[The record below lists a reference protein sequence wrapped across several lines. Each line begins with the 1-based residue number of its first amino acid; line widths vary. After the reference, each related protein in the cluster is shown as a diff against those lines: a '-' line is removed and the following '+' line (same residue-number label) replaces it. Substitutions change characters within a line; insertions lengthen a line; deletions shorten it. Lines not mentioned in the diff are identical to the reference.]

1 MGYSPAFQFYPKD
14 YLGDKN
20 TIPMSTL
27 ETGAYLLLIMHCWE
41 EDGLPPDLGD
51 LADMCRLSV
60 EEFTA
65 LWDRRLRKCFDW
77 NEKKNVFEHPRLL
90 KEIKKQK
97 SWKKQKSEAGK
108 AGMRNRWKQTTSSD
122 NTVITPLSSVIT
134 EHNSSSSFSS
144 SSSSEKNKEAAIA
157 APTPEATFEP
167 DRFNHPAVVEFE
179 AAFGFTPGSG
189 FATSVARKVT
199 RLDIW
204 KQLLENKRAFADK
217 PLIERRKVCN
227 WILDEY
233 DNRTKDIPKK
243 LPTVDE
249 VLRDR
254 AEGLRPENRIPP
266 PPVPIRPVIQPN
278 YNKS

>member
-1 MGYSPAFQFYPKD
+1 MAKSDWWFKFEHLKWLTDEQ
-14 YLGDKN
+14 LN
-20 TIPMSTL
+20 RCSL
-27 ETGAYLLLIMHCWE
+27 ETQGFWMRCICMMRKADSGKIE
-41 EDGLPPDLGD
+41 GTVAE
-51 LADMCRLSV
+51 LARLLSV
-60 EEFTA
+60 TPSEFKRCFAELNLTKTA
-65 LWDRRLRKCFDW
+65 SVTQTSAIFTIMSRKFTKELKVREQNRLRKAKERRHASVTDASQDRVISKSKELDKKE
-77 NEKKNVFEHPRLL
+77 EKRE
-90 KEIKKQK
+90 
-97 SWKKQKSEAGK
+97 
-108 AGMRNRWKQTTSSD
+108 
-122 NTVITPLSSVIT
+122 
-134 EHNSSSSFSS
+134 
-144 SSSSEKNKEAAIA
+144 AIA
-157 APTPEATFEP
+157 SPLTFEP